1 MPSGELPSAEELH
14 DAIENSDK
22 SRVRDIRDDLVED
35 EEIKLRERGIN
46 PYYSEKSED
55 HSFCQFTYR
64 GDRENS
70 TTTWDG
76 VSSDTDT
83 EADDTPV
90 QPLVFYFDNGQYAYS
105 IENYLRKK
113 WIPNFI
119 GQITKGEDLYETSE
133 DLGYTQQDMTDLYNK
148 YEYIS
153 KFKFDPVE
161 GNKLDEDSPL
171 AKAMN
176 QLTEQTSGQTF
187 SGG

>member
-1 MPSGELPSAEELH
+1 MVESETYRFGKIDLPSGELPSAEELR

-46 PYYSEKSED
+46 PYYSQKPDS

-76 VSSDTDT
+76 ISSDTDT

-90 QPLVFYFDNGQYAYS
+90 QPLVFYFDTVNMLTQPR
-105 IENYLRKK
+105 IIFERH
-113 WIPNFI
+113 
-119 GQITKGEDLYETSE
+119 
-133 DLGYTQQDMTDLYNK
+133 GY
-148 YEYIS
+148 
-153 KFKFDPVE
+153 
-161 GNKLDEDSPL
+161 
-171 AKAMN
+171 
-176 QLTEQTSGQTF
+176 QTLSDR
-187 SGG
+187 